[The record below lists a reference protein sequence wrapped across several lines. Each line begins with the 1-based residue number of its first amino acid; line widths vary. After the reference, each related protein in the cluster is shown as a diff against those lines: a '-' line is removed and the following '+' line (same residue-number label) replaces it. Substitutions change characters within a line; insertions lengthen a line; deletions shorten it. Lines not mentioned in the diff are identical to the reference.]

1 MTSSRSDDAEDKAEL
16 FIPSIGFQCSLTD
29 LPEPRGSFP
38 YMFGGNVEPAAAG
51 WGKIETADI
60 MAWDDRTKEWSK
72 VGVMKEARR
81 DHGVSAIEVNWATLN
96 ACKP

>member
-51 WGKIETADI
+51 WGTIVTADI
-60 MAWDDRTKEWSK
+60 MPWNDLCNKGMVQGWCDEGGEERPWCVCYRS
-72 VGVMKEARR
+72 
-81 DHGVSAIEVNWATLN
+81 
-96 ACKP
+96 

>member
-1 MTSSRSDDAEDKAEL
+1 ME
-16 FIPSIGFQCSLTD
+16 G
-29 LPEPRGSFP
+29 GSAWTTEGPLWTGIASTKVQTYNNIP
-38 YMFGGNVEPAAAG
+38 YMFGGNVVPAAAG